1 MGQWIVRQGAP
12 SIETGLDSKN
22 VFIKSKRHVSI
33 QPGDRLL
40 LLNLEL
46 VFTHQSSVTRISRS
60 VPNVEGAS
68 EFQSPWLVET
78 QGWESLK
85 QPIEFDL
92 FPGSLTFV
100 HNWIEP
106 RLHVRPGYRTL
117 PDEDLKTIEEGEPF
131 LAREVYIAL
140 FRALPVPMRWK
151 YLLEHQPGPD
161 SVHIFIQ
168 RPFFD
173 RAMSLIEF
181 VERRVIT
188 VGRTLIQVD
197 DRWKDIVGKSFAPAP
212 LESFFS
218 SAEQEESDSFDSI
231 PDPISG
237 QADAFRSL
245 LNELEGVGEEL
256 GLIPALRNAMDSESS
271 IQQRF
276 EYLFRSRDNEFA

>member
-1 MGQWIVRQGAP
+1 MGQWIIRQGAP
-12 SIETGLDSKN
+12 SVEISLDSKN
-22 VFIKSKRHVSI
+22 VVIKSRRHVSI

-40 LLNLEL
+40 FLNLEM
-46 VFTHQSSVTRISRS
+46 VFTHESSVTRVNRS
-60 VPNVEGAS
+60 VPNTEENG
-68 EFQSPWLVET
+68 EFQSRWLVET
-78 QGWESLK
+78 RGWEGLK
-85 QPIEFDL
+85 QPVEFDL

-100 HNWIEP
+100 RNWDKP

-117 PDEDLKTIEEGEPF
+117 PDDDLKTIEEGEPF
-131 LAREVYIAL
+131 LAREVYITL

-161 SVHIFIQ
+161 AVQIFIE

-181 VERRVIT
+181 VDRRVIT

-197 DRWKDIVGKSFAPAP
+197 DRWKDIVSKSFGPAP
-212 LESFFS
+212 MDAFFS
-218 SAEQEESDSFDSI
+218 SDEQEDSDVSESI

-245 LNELEGVGEEL
+245 LNELEGGGEEL
-256 GLIPALRNAMDSESS
+256 GLIPSLRKALDSESS